1 MIKEAFIK
9 ALVPVTI
16 ITFMALCAIAPLYV
30 TMSLITRQLNQEKVN

>member
-16 ITFMALCAIAPLYV
+16 ITFMAICAIAPLYV
-30 TMSLITRQLNQEKVN
+30 TMSLMTRQMQEKVN

>member
-1 MIKEAFIK
+1 MLKEAFIK

-16 ITFMALCAIAPLYV
+16 ITFIAVCAIAPLYV